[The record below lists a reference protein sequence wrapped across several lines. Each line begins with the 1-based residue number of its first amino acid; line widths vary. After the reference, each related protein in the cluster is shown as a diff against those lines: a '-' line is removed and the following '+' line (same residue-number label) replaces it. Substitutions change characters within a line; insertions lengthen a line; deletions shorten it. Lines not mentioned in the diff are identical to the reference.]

1 MLDHQVRLRING
13 WKQLTGKKSTVSLKS
28 RVLLYPLQMQPEANI
43 DVWGQAYQNQA
54 KLVTELADS
63 LPEGW
68 HLRVKANP
76 KAKYELSKELLKV
89 LSDHPKIYPVPLD
102 MSMADVMS
110 ETDLVCTV
118 TGTVAVECF
127 LSGKPLAQLGPG
139 IVDDGPSCIQMRSP
153 GQIAEVAK
161 LVEQGNFPVA
171 SDTQRVTLVRL
182 LYATTFPG
190 KISDPM
196 NLPAVLDKD
205 NVAKVAATLVEVGH
219 SCV

>member
-1 MLDHQVRLRING
+1 
-13 WKQLTGKKSTVSLKS
+13 
-28 RVLLYPLQMQPEANI
+28 
-43 DVWGQAYQNQA
+43 
-54 KLVTELADS
+54 
-63 LPEGW
+63 
-68 HLRVKANP
+68 
-76 KAKYELSKELLKV
+76 
-89 LSDHPKIYPVPLD
+89 
-102 MSMADVMS
+102 
-110 ETDLVCTV
+110 
-118 TGTVAVECF
+118 
-127 LSGKPLAQLGPG
+127 
-139 IVDDGPSCIQMRSP
+139 MRSP